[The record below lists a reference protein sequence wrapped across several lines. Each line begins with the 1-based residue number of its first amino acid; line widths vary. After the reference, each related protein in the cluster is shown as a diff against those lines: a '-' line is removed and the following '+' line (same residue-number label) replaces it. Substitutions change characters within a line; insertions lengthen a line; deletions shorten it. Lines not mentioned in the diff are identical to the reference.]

1 MTGTSGSMQ
10 RVAAMCLAVPL
21 EIVSLASG
29 QKAVVRRGAGS
40 FEIDVSLL
48 DAPKAGD
55 FVLVH
60 AGYAIGTVDRT
71 EAEETLR
78 LLGESDPRAGG

>member
-1 MTGTSGSMQ
+1 MQ
-10 RVAAMCLAVPL
+10 RETTMCLAVPL
-21 EIVSLASG
+21 EIVSLTAG
-29 QKAVVRRGAGS
+29 QKAVVRRGADPRGEGTL
-40 FEIDVSLL
+40 EIDVSLL
-48 DAPKAGD
+48 DAPRIGD

-60 AGYAIGTVDRT
+60 AGYAIGIVDRL

>member
-1 MTGTSGSMQ
+1 MQ

-21 EIVSLASG
+21 EIVSLTTG
-29 QKAVVRRGAGS
+29 RKAVVRRGAGTL
-40 FEIDVSLL
+40 EIDVSLL
-48 DAPKAGD
+48 EAPRVGD

-60 AGYAIGTVDRT
+60 AGYAIATVDQR

-78 LLGESDPRAGG
+78 LLEESDPHADP

>member
-1 MTGTSGSMQ
+1 MLRGS
-10 RVAAMCLAVPL
+10 AMCLAVPL
-21 EIVSLASG
+21 EIVSIASAT
-29 QKAVVRRGAGS
+29 KAVVRRGEGS

-48 DAPKAGD
+48 ESPKVGD

-78 LLGESDPRAGG
+78 LLEESDPRAGG

>member
-1 MTGTSGSMQ
+1 MHRGPD
-10 RVAAMCLAVPL
+10 MCLAVPL

-29 QKAVVRRGAGS
+29 QKAVVRRGEGTI
-40 FEIDVSLL
+40 EIDVSLL
-48 DAPKAGD
+48 EAPKVGD

-60 AGYAIGTVDRT
+60 AGYAIGTVDRS

-78 LLGESDPRAGG
+78 LVEESESRAGG